1 GPTPPTAP
9 ACTTSGPA
17 MWAVGLARRRSRR
30 VETPPPVLPR
40 LDEARADDQAVE
52 GRGARGQHVDRAHPP
67 AAEPVLDDVAG
78 AREEHVRGGGPH
90 DDEVD
95 VLGHEVGALERL
107 VGGPDGE
114 IGRGL
119 ALVDD
124 PPLADAAALNDPLV
138 AGLDHP
144 LEIGVAQHALRS
156 VRAHPDDPG
165 TGHSRYPSFPPRATS
180 ASSAP
185 LICSFTPA
193 FP

>member
-1 GPTPPTAP
+1 
-9 ACTTSGPA
+9 
-17 MWAVGLARRRSRR
+17 M
-30 VETPPPVLPR
+30 
-40 LDEARADDQAVE
+40 
-52 GRGARGQHVDRAHPP
+52 
-67 AAEPVLDDVAG
+67 LDDVAG
-78 AREEHVRGGGPH
+78 AGEEHVRGGGPY

-107 VGGPDGE
+107 VGRPDGE

-165 TGHSRYPSFPPRATS
+165 PGHSRSPSFPPRATS
-180 ASSAP
+180 ASSAA
-185 LICSFTPA
+185 LMCSFTPA
-193 FP
+193 FAQSRATRTAFLMAFTGEVPWQMMAAPSRPSSGAPPISV